1 MLKHLGL
8 VSYLF
13 LFVKVNDFLRV
24 IAYAIT
30 LRISSLRKSDDISI
44 VYYLR
49 SIGLRINNSNIGLA
63 YAILYL
69 ILYCE
74 ELKMF
79 NQNIIKVKPLSSQS
93 DLDRKNLL
101 DLAKAA
107 VSGDTKELNLKAKAM
122 DLNSFQMDAVKEIAR
137 RYSK

>member
-1 MLKHLGL
+1 
-8 VSYLF
+8 
-13 LFVKVNDFLRV
+13 
-24 IAYAIT
+24 
-30 LRISSLRKSDDISI
+30 
-44 VYYLR
+44 
-49 SIGLRINNSNIGLA
+49 
-63 YAILYL
+63 
-69 ILYCE
+69 
-74 ELKMF
+74 MF
-79 NQNIIKVKPLSSQS
+79 TSNIIKVKPLSTQS

>member
-1 MLKHLGL
+1 MFT
-8 VSYLF
+8 SNI
-13 LFVKVNDFLRV
+13 VKV
-24 IAYAIT
+24 
-30 LRISSLRKSDDISI
+30 KS
-44 VYYLR
+44 
-49 SIGLRINNSNIGLA
+49 
-63 YAILYL
+63 
-69 ILYCE
+69 
-74 ELKMF
+74 
-79 NQNIIKVKPLSSQS
+79 LSSQS

>member
-1 MLKHLGL
+1 MGVVHYILFSTYYSYAVILRMLP
-8 VSYLF
+8 F
-13 LFVKVNDFLRV
+13 
-24 IAYAIT
+24 
-30 LRISSLRKSDDISI
+30 RKSEKFSVI
-44 VYYLR
+44 YHLR

-69 ILYCE
+69 ILYSE
-74 ELKMF
+74 ELNMF
-79 NQNIIKVKPLSSQS
+79 TSNIIKVKSLSGQS